1 PPFYLLLRRGESMIV
16 QVTGRLWGED
26 GILII
31 DDQNADLLM
40 RSEELPTD
48 VVLKVYMTVVR
59 RKQRAGEVV
68 STRDRMTYEWAVLA
82 PPRGKQRRQKARR
95 GWRALVFA

>member
-1 PPFYLLLRRGESMIV
+1 MIV

-31 DDQNADLLM
+31 DDQTHDLLT

-48 VVLKVYMTVVR
+48 VVLKVYLTVVR
-59 RKQRAGEVV
+59 QKKRKGEFV
-68 STRDRMTYEWAVLA
+68 STRDRMVYEWEILG
-82 PPRGKQRRQKARR
+82 PPRPTRRKKARR
-95 GWRALVFA
+95 GWRSLVFA